1 MEAIS
6 SELDIFSKEVFQA
19 AVVSEPIQEFGPIAT
34 IQETGPIEF
43 LISGGDRNYVDL
55 NSSKFEVRV
64 KLTKP
69 DGSEIPGTVKLSVAN
84 DTLNSLFS
92 NIELELADKPV
103 TEANTLYPYRAFLE
117 TILNY
122 PKDVLT
128 TRMICE
134 GWLKIPLEKWMHPT
148 LQRMPMQD

>member
-64 KLTKP
+64 ELTKP
-69 DGSEIPGTVKLSVAN
+69 DGSDI
-84 DTLNSLFS
+84 
-92 NIELELADKPV
+92 V
-103 TEANTLYPYRAFLE
+103 T
-117 TILNY
+117 
-122 PKDVLT
+122 
-128 TRMICE
+128 
-134 GWLKIPLEKWMHPT
+134 
-148 LQRMPMQD
+148 